1 MENNTQ
7 DNLIMQAVKDGDIG
21 ELSYLYRRY
30 HLRLLGFFYKL
41 SGNRELSEDLVQETF
56 WRILRYRKS
65 YKSGQTFRAWMF
77 QIGRNLFYNQMT
89 RGKTGNLVSMAEI
102 PFEAASPEA
111 LPNKTAEEKERTML
125 LKKALDQLPEDKK
138 EVLILSRYEKLT
150 YAEIGDILGCSESA
164 VKVRAFRAMEQLR
177 VEFKSLNNE
186 EAI

>member
-1 MENNTQ
+1 
-7 DNLIMQAVKDGDIG
+7 MQAVKDGDIG

-65 YKSGQTFRAWMF
+65 YKTGKTFRAWMF
-77 QIGRNLFYNQMT
+77 QVGRNLFYDHMNK
-89 RGKTGNLVSMAEI
+89 GKRETVVSMAEI
-102 PFEAASPEA
+102 PFESASPDT
-111 LPNKTAEEKERTML
+111 LPDASAEEKERTQL
-125 LKKALDQLPEDKK
+125 LKRALDQLPEDKK

-150 YAEIGDILGCSESA
+150 YAEIGDILGCTESA

-177 VEFKSLNNE
+177 TEFKSLNEE

>member
-1 MENNTQ
+1 
-7 DNLIMQAVKDGDIG
+7 MQAVKDGDIG

-30 HLRLLGFFYKL
+30 HLRLLGFIYKL

-89 RGKTGNLVSMAEI
+89 RGDAGRVVSMAEM
-102 PFEAASPEA
+102 PFESPSPDK
-111 LPNKTAEEKERTML
+111 LPNASVEEKERTYM

-150 YAEIGDILGCSESA
+150 YSEIGEILGCSESA

-177 VEFKSLNNE
+177 IEFKSLNEE

>member
-1 MENNTQ
+1 
-7 DNLIMQAVKDGDIG
+7 MQAVKDGDIG

-30 HLRLLGFFYKL
+30 HLRLLGYFLKL
-41 SGNRELSEDLVQETF
+41 SGNREMSEDLVQETF

-89 RGKTGNLVSMAEI
+89 RGQAGKVVSMAEM
-102 PFEAASPEA
+102 PVEAQSKDP
-111 LPNKTAEEKERTML
+111 LPDRTAEDRERAAL
-125 LKKALDQLPEDKK
+125 LKTALDQLPEDKK
-138 EVLILSRYEKLT
+138 EILILSRYEKLT
-150 YAEIGDILGCSESA
+150 YAEIGDILGCSEGA

-177 VEFKSLNNE
+177 IEFKSLNNE